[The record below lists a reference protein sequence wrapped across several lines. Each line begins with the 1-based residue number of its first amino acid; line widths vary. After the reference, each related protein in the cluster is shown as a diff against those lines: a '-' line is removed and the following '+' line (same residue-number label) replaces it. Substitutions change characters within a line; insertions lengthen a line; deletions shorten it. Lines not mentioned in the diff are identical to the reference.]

1 MRNKLFIL
9 WFSAFSFVPGLFAQT
24 GISPPDAGLFNK
36 AVACIKEAEGWH
48 GNHLPYYPK
57 QNIIQSINCNA
68 IKNKDIIPLK
78 TDIPYDNNCLVKEKF
93 VGKNQVPFYKIEVS
107 LPLKRIHVSSKFGVR
122 IDPFT
127 KRQKHHNGIDLQ
139 ARMGEKTY
147 AMIPGTIIAVGRD
160 KSRGCHVVIQ
170 HDNYTVIYCHLS
182 TILVKQGQAI
192 HPGEPVGFVGSTG
205 RSTGPHLHLTLY
217 KGHHPLDP
225 QIMLDYIMEVLNK

>member
-1 MRNKLFIL
+1 MGH
-9 WFSAFSFVPGLFAQT
+9 P
-24 GISPPDAGLFNK
+24 
-36 AVACIKEAEGWH
+36 H
-48 GNHLPYYPK
+48 YPK

>member
-1 MRNKLFIL
+1 MKILSLFHPSP
-9 WFSAFSFVPGLFAQT
+9 FSDGKSNFYPLHIIGFHIKQTAPYSCPKPSYGLSKAF
-24 GISPPDAGLFNK
+24 DN
-36 AVACIKEAEGWH
+36 
-48 GNHLPYYPK
+48 PYYPK

>member
-1 MRNKLFIL
+1 MFGKR
-9 WFSAFSFVPGLFAQT
+9 
-24 GISPPDAGLFNK
+24 
-36 AVACIKEAEGWH
+36 
-48 GNHLPYYPK
+48 
-57 QNIIQSINCNA
+57 
-68 IKNKDIIPLK
+68 
-78 TDIPYDNNCLVKEKF
+78 KF

>member
-1 MRNKLFIL
+1 MTVTSLR
-9 WFSAFSFVPGLFAQT
+9 AQENVEDSRWET
-24 GISPPDAGLFNK
+24 
-36 AVACIKEAEGWH
+36 AVRCIKKYEGWH
-48 GNHLPYYPK
+48 GPEHYPYYPK

>member
-1 MRNKLFIL
+1 MIVTATCLIL
-9 WFSAFSFVPGLFAQT
+9 GCSSMVVQPRG
-24 GISPPDAGLFNK
+24 GGSSPPATLQIPASLFEK
-36 AVACIKEAEGWH
+36 AIACIKEHEGWH

-139 ARMGEKTY
+139 ARMGEKAY

-160 KSRGCHVVIQ
+160 KSRGCYVVIQ

-205 RSTGPHLHLTLY
+205 RSTGPHLHFEVRINGEHVNPQKYLY
-217 KGHHPLDP
+217 
-225 QIMLDYIMEVLNK
+225 N

>member
-1 MRNKLFIL
+1 M
-9 WFSAFSFVPGLFAQT
+9 
-24 GISPPDAGLFNK
+24 
-36 AVACIKEAEGWH
+36 
-48 GNHLPYYPK
+48 
-57 QNIIQSINCNA
+57 
-68 IKNKDIIPLK
+68 
-78 TDIPYDNNCLVKEKF
+78 VKEKF

-107 LPLKRIHVSSKFGVR
+107 LPLKRIHVSSKFGVM